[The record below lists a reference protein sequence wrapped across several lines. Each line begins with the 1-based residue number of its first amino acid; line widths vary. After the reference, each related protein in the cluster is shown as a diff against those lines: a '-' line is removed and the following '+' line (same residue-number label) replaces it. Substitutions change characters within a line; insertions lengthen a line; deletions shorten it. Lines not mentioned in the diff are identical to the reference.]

1 MNGYES
7 LGNAIILRAVEDY
20 EDAIGV
26 LCTPYY
32 WESEFEYRGQ
42 TYTVT
47 YSSGF
52 SAFKQTPAYIQH
64 REAQTRIDKMLDN
77 PKPVSETASEI
88 KPSFEEQLDEIW
100 EMLGW

>member
-1 MNGYES
+1 MKQKKAKKVCTMG
-7 LGNAIILRAVEDY
+7 
-20 EDAIGV
+20 
-26 LCTPYY
+26 TPYY

-52 SAFKQTPAYIQH
+52 SAFQQKPSYIQH
-64 REAQTRIDKMLDN
+64 REAQERIDEMLDN
-77 PKPVSETASEI
+77 SKTVSDQLAEI
-88 KPSFEEQLDEIW
+88 EPFDEQLDEIW

>member
-1 MNGYES
+1 MGTS
-7 LGNAIILRAVEDY
+7 
-20 EDAIGV
+20 
-26 LCTPYY
+26 YY
-32 WESEFEYRGQ
+32 WESEFKYRGQ

-64 REAQTRIDKMLDN
+64 REAQARIDEMLDN
-77 PKPVSETASEI
+77 PKPIV
-88 KPSFEEQLDEIW
+88 KPMAEVEPFENQLDEIW

>member
-1 MNGYES
+1 MTQPKAKKICTMG
-7 LGNAIILRAVEDY
+7 
-20 EDAIGV
+20 
-26 LCTPYY
+26 TPYY
-32 WESEFEYRGQ
+32 WESDFEYRGQ

-64 REAQTRIDKMLDN
+64 REAQARIDEMLD
-77 PKPVSETASEI
+77 KPEPVQSVSDI
-88 KPSFEEQLDEIW
+88 KQSFKEQLDEIW

>member
-1 MNGYES
+1 MQPKAKKICTMG
-7 LGNAIILRAVEDY
+7 
-20 EDAIGV
+20 
-26 LCTPYY
+26 TPYY
-32 WESEFEYRGQ
+32 WESDFEYRGQ

-64 REAQTRIDKMLDN
+64 REAQARIDEMLDN
-77 PKPVSETASEI
+77 PEPVQSVSEI
-88 KPSFEEQLDEIW
+88 KQSFEEQLDEIW

>member
-1 MNGYES
+1 MG
-7 LGNAIILRAVEDY
+7 
-20 EDAIGV
+20 
-26 LCTPYY
+26 TPYY

-64 REAQTRIDKMLDN
+64 REAQARIDEMLDN
-77 PKPVSETASEI
+77 PKPVSEPVEI
-88 KPSFEEQLDEIW
+88 KPIDEQWDEIW
-100 EMLGW
+100 KILNGEDQQLIKLKFYTKNKEV

>member
-1 MNGYES
+1 MKQPKAKRLYTG
-7 LGNAIILRAVEDY
+7 G
-20 EDAIGV
+20 
-26 LCTPYY
+26 TPYY

-64 REAQTRIDKMLDN
+64 REAQTRIDEMLDN
-77 PKPVSETASEI
+77 PKPISEPVEI
-88 KPSFEEQLDEIW
+88 KPIDEQWDEIW
-100 EMLGW
+100 KILNGEE

>member
-1 MNGYES
+1 MEQQKAKKVSTMG
-7 LGNAIILRAVEDY
+7 
-20 EDAIGV
+20 
-26 LCTPYY
+26 TPYY

-64 REAQTRIDKMLDN
+64 REAQARIDEMLDN
-77 PKPVSETASEI
+77 SKPVSEPVSEI
-88 KPSFEEQLDEIW
+88 KPFDEQLDEIW
-100 EMLGW
+100 EILGW

>member
-1 MNGYES
+1 MGQYKAKKVYTM
-7 LGNAIILRAVEDY
+7 G
-20 EDAIGV
+20 
-26 LCTPYY
+26 TPYY

-47 YSSGF
+47 YSSSF

-64 REAQTRIDKMLDN
+64 REAQARIDEMLDN
-77 PKPVSETASEI
+77 SKTVSETVSEI
-88 KPSFEEQLDEIW
+88 KSFNKQLDEIW